1 MRLTHPSIKKRRV
14 IVWWVACVCVH
25 HAKGQALQSYCLLH
39 LHRRHIACI
48 SVTVTITCALLI
60 MCLLSSVARFDPRLS
75 PPTSRHEVSR
85 PGTFP
90 SSSCACSRRYLARG
104 GFDAPAENSTM
115 SSTCQHHMSNS
126 CPASHESLHRWVLN
140 ACSWCLACLTCQVP
154 LRSSF
159 WFSLNDGSLDA
170 PCEDATFSIR
180 QEPAADR
187 LLSWW
192 SARAARPHCACCQ
205 DRRLPFTS
213 TLLYSTLLMVLA
225 CRLWRHNMITHHL
238 STTLVHTTLSAQ
250 CILTPRLC
258 THVCPTHNSLTH
270 TRFPTHVLDT
280 QHFCTHSCPTPLF
293 HPQHFHTHDFSHT
306 TFTRNFFTHLTSTRI
321 SCTHRSFTISFL
333 FPASPIPFSIIFTFL
348 WPLIGRNWHVGIS
361 GPLIPHPIRG
371 CCSSGRTKF

>member
-1 MRLTHPSIKKRRV
+1 MHLR
-14 IVWWVACVCVH
+14 
-25 HAKGQALQSYCLLH
+25 YCNYH
-39 LHRRHIACI
+39 
-48 SVTVTITCALLI
+48 VGALLI

-213 TLLYSTLLMVLA
+213 TLLYSTLLYSTLLYSWCWHVGCGDITWSPTTYPQHLYIQHLA
-225 CRLWRHNMITHHL
+225 HNAFLHHDFAHTSVPHTILWRTRTFPRMSWTH
-238 STTLVHTTLSAQ
+238 STFAP
-250 CILTPRLC
+250 TPVP
-258 THVCPTHNSLTH
+258 HHSFTHNIF
-270 TRFPTHVLDT
+270 TRTTFH
-280 QHFCTHSCPTPLF
+280 TPLL
-293 HPQHFHTHDFSHT
+293 HGTFSHT
-306 TFTRNFFTHLTSTRI
+306 SLRHAFLAHTDPSPSLF
-321 SCTHRSFTISFL
+321 SFL
-333 FPASPIPFSIIFTFL
+333 PLPSHFQSFSRFFGHLLEEIDMWGYPVL
-348 WPLIGRNWHVGIS
+348 
-361 GPLIPHPIRG
+361 
-371 CCSSGRTKF
+371 